1 ITSEMGLALLDVAD
15 VIRPYP
21 EIIDY
26 LQQVTGDD
34 FLEKIVMFDGG
45 QETRDAIC
53 SYLSIYGMRCSGEI
67 DITKARWLERP
78 ATLIPMILN
87 NINNFEPNASKRIFE
102 RGRRAALEKEQQ
114 LLNRVKELPEGE
126 QKAEKARQIIGFIRN
141 FSGYREY
148 PKYVMI
154 NHYFIYKQALLKEA
168 KLLVQANVI
177 EKETDIYYLTFEELH
192 GAATTNQLDN
202 QIINE
207 RKNAYRLYEKLNP
220 PRVITSEGEIITGA
234 YKSGNL
240 PENAMAGLAVSSG
253 VIEGRAR
260 VILDMKD
267 AELEDG
273 DILGT

>member
-1 ITSEMGLALLDVAD
+1 
-15 VIRPYP
+15 
-21 EIIDY
+21 
-26 LQQVTGDD
+26 
-34 FLEKIVMFDGG
+34 
-45 QETRDAIC
+45 
-53 SYLSIYGMRCSGEI
+53 
-67 DITKARWLERP
+67 
-78 ATLIPMILN
+78 
-87 NINNFEPNASKRIFE
+87 FEPNASKQICE
-102 RGRRAALEKEQQ
+102 KGRQAALNKEQE
-114 LLNRVKELPEGE
+114 LLDRLKELSNGE
-126 QKAEKARQIIGFIRN
+126 QKVEKTKQIIGFIRN

-234 YKSGNL
+234 YKGGNL
-240 PENAMAGLAVSSG
+240 PENAMAG
-253 VIEGRAR
+253 
-260 VILDMKD
+260 
-267 AELEDG
+267 
-273 DILGT
+273 